1 MTHSHR
7 AIETRSVYKSEN
19 LELHKGAKPVIYDLE
34 NEGSCGLAQ
43 VHVWIHVKTHSAWVW
58 LHWKIKIDFMA
69 VFKSFNFQE
78 KPDKSRTCET
88 VLRNYVKI
96 CVVSKS

>member
-1 MTHSHR
+1 MTHGHR

-19 LELHKGAKPVIYDLE
+19 LELPKGPKPAIYDLE

-69 VFKSFNFQE
+69 VLSHLIFK
-78 KPDKSRTCET
+78 KSQTK
-88 VLRNYVKI
+88 VGLVKLY
-96 CVVSKS
+96 